1 MSIIEEQVI
10 DGITYSKWRPEYKK
24 NNELIQRHGLKTNAS
39 YRQFMIQNADTIIN
53 VNRGIE
59 KNLCCKNTNEN
70 VGPVSRNQLFI

>member
-10 DGITYSKWRPEYKK
+10 EGVIYSKWRPEYKK
-24 NNELIQRHGLKTNAS
+24 NDELLQRHNLKTNAA

-59 KNLCCKNTNEN
+59 KIYAVKIQRKIL
-70 VGPVSRNQLFI
+70 VL